1 MMPTATAARE
11 TRVLIVAKSVERR
24 AELRAL
30 LSRDSEFKVID
41 FTGESPHSTSNPTGV
56 IVVDLEDDLAPLMSM
71 LPASRT
77 GIVVLIENPDLGFIE
92 QTLPPEPIAI
102 LRRDCDLKQLVA
114 AIHAVSAG
122 LTALEANTAER
133 WLRPPPDTIDPE
145 PGEEELTSRETEVL
159 HLMTAGLTNRE
170 IGSTL
175 GISEHTVKFH
185 IASIFGKLGTSTRTE
200 AVTEGIRRGLIL
212 L

>member
-1 MMPTATAARE
+1 MMSTAAAARE
-11 TRVLIVAKSVERR
+11 TSVLIVAKSVERR

-30 LSRDSEFKVID
+30 LSGDSEFKVID
-41 FTGESPHSTSNPTGV
+41 FTGESPHGTSSPTRV
-56 IVVDLEDDLAPLMSM
+56 VLVDLEDDLTPPIST

-77 GIVVLIENPDLGFIE
+77 GIVVLIENPDLYFIE
-92 QTLPPEPIAI
+92 QILPPEPIAV
-102 LRRDCDLKQLVA
+102 LRRDCDPKQLA
-114 AIHAVSAG
+114 AAVHAVSAG

-159 HLMTAGLTNRE
+159 HMMTAGLTNRE